1 MIKNLRLPAL
11 ALFCLAL
18 SLLATSGCTSVITAI
33 TPYRI
38 DVLQGNFVSKEQA
51 AALKKGMTQD
61 QVRNILGTPLLASAF
76 HASRWDYVFS
86 IKPGNRPIEKKRLT
100 VYFDKEGKLE
110 RTDGDA
116 LPSEEEFVARLDDLR
131 KGVARAGD
139 EPNAGKTPELAAA
152 AAAEAPAAAGSAP
165 AGDAPAAAKPAQA
178 PATTPEAPAGAL
190 KLPAPAPAPAAAA
203 ATPAPPATPAPAPM
217 PAPTAVS
224 PAPAVPPAPSASAPA
239 KDMVASELSR
249 IETEVVAML
258 EDWRSAWAEK
268 NAVKYLAFYAPEYKG
283 EYTNRS
289 TWEAQRRQRLAA
301 AKNIRIDM
309 TDARVLITAP
319 EKARVSMQQRYRSDG
334 FEETGA
340 KSLYLVKR
348 SGKWLI
354 ENELFFSKPQ

>member
-1 MIKNLRLPAL
+1 MIKNLRHSAL
-11 ALFCLAL
+11 ALFCVAL
-18 SLLATSGCTSVITAI
+18 TALATSGCTSVITAI

-76 HASRWDYVFS
+76 HANRWDYVFS

-100 VYFDKEGKLE
+100 VYFDKDGKLE
-110 RTDGDA
+110 RTEGDA

-139 EPNAGKTPELAAA
+139 EPNAGKTPELAPA
-152 AAAEAPAAAGSAP
+152 AAAEAPAAAASAP
-165 AGDAPAAAKPAQA
+165 TADAPAAAKPAEA
-178 PATTPEAPAGAL
+178 SATPDTPAGVL
-190 KLPAPAPAPAAAA
+190 KLPATAPAASTPAPTPSPAPAAVS
-203 ATPAPPATPAPAPM
+203 PPPAA
-217 PAPTAVS
+217 
-224 PAPAVPPAPSASAPA
+224 PPAPSASAPA
-239 KDMVASELSR
+239 KEMVASELSR

-258 EDWRSAWAEK
+258 EDWRGAWAEK
-268 NAVKYLAFYAPEYKG
+268 NVAKYIAFYAPEYKG

-334 FEETGA
+334 FEESGA

-348 SGKWLI
+348 GGKWLI

>member
-1 MIKNLRLPAL
+1 MIKNLRHSAL
-11 ALFCLAL
+11 ALFCVAL
-18 SLLATSGCTSVITAI
+18 TTLATSGCTSVITAI

-76 HASRWDYVFS
+76 HANRWDYVFS

-100 VYFDKEGKLE
+100 VYFDKDGKLE
-110 RTDGDA
+110 RTEGDA

-139 EPNAGKTPELAAA
+139 EPNAGKTPELAP
-152 AAAEAPAAAGSAP
+152 AAAEAPAAAAVP
-165 AGDAPAAAKPAQA
+165 AGDAPAAAKPADA
-178 PATTPEAPAGAL
+178 PAATSAPATPEAPAGAL
-190 KLPAPAPAPAAAA
+190 KLPAPAATSAATAPAASTPAPAAAA
-203 ATPAPPATPAPAPM
+203 AASPPPAA
-217 PAPTAVS
+217 
-224 PAPAVPPAPSASAPA
+224 PPAPSASAPA
-239 KDMVASELSR
+239 KEMVASELSR

-268 NAVKYLAFYAPEYKG
+268 NVAKYVAFYAPEYKG

-334 FEETGA
+334 FEESGA

-348 SGKWLI
+348 GGRWLI

>member
-1 MIKNLRLPAL
+1 MIKNLRHSAL
-11 ALFCLAL
+11 ALFCVA
-18 SLLATSGCTSVITAI
+18 LATLAISGCTSVITAI

-38 DVLQGNFVSKEQA
+38 DVLQGNFVSKEQS

-76 HASRWDYVFS
+76 HANRWDYVFS

-100 VYFDKEGKLE
+100 VYFDKDGKLE

-139 EPNAGKTPELAAA
+139 EPNAGKTPELAPA
-152 AAAEAPAAAGSAP
+152 APADAPAGAASAP
-165 AGDAPAAAKPAQA
+165 AGDALAAAKPAEA
-178 PATTPEAPAGAL
+178 PAPDAPAGAL
-190 KLPAPAPAPAAAA
+190 KLPAPAPAATSAATAPAAS
-203 ATPAPPATPAPAPM
+203 TPAPAP
-217 PAPTAVS
+217 AAAAVS
-224 PAPAVPPAPSASAPA
+224 PPPAAPPAPSASAPA

-258 EDWRSAWAEK
+258 EDWRGAWAEK
-268 NAVKYLAFYAPEYKG
+268 NAAKYLAFYAPEYKG

-334 FEETGA
+334 FEESGA

-348 SGKWLI
+348 GGKWLI

>member
-1 MIKNLRLPAL
+1 MIKNLRHSAL
-11 ALFCLAL
+11 ALFCVAL
-18 SLLATSGCTSVITAI
+18 TTLATSGCTSVITAI

-76 HASRWDYVFS
+76 HANRWDYVFS

-100 VYFDKEGKLE
+100 VYFDKDGKLE
-110 RTDGDA
+110 RTEGDA

-139 EPNAGKTPELAAA
+139 EPNAGKTPELAPA
-152 AAAEAPAAAGSAP
+152 AAAEAPAAAASAP
-165 AGDAPAAAKPAQA
+165 TADAPAALKLADA
-178 PATTPEAPAGAL
+178 PAPEAPAGAL
-190 KLPAPAPAPAAAA
+190 KLPAPAAAATSAATAPAAS
-203 ATPAPPATPAPAPM
+203 TPAPAP
-217 PAPTAVS
+217 
-224 PAPAVPPAPSASAPA
+224 APAAPPAPSASAPA
-239 KDMVASELSR
+239 KDMVASELAR

-268 NAVKYLAFYAPEYKG
+268 NVAKYIAFYAPEYKG

-334 FEETGA
+334 FEESGA

-348 SGKWLI
+348 GGRWLI